1 MVFLPAGDVLLELR
15 GVYKS
20 FGAKDI
26 LAGASMQIR
35 RGEAVG
41 IIGAPPACSS
51 MPACHDG
58 LAILDRSLKSMA
70 ASCCRP
76 KVLRNIGLLSGEG
89 GALIR

>member
-1 MVFLPAGDVLLELR
+1 VLLELR

-41 IIGAPPACSS
+41 IIGAPLCTPQ
-51 MPACHDG
+51 
-58 LAILDRSLKSMA
+58 
-70 ASCCRP
+70 ASP
-76 KVLRNIGLLSGEG
+76 H
-89 GALIR
+89 